1 MNLDHLA
8 ANMPSISTK
17 DGDTTND
24 GDESDTLAEI
34 IEEVQDFEESYL
46 VCCETVK
53 QVRILSMCC
62 LEKPDEPP

>member
-8 ANMPSISTK
+8 PNLPSISTK
-17 DGDTTND
+17 DGDSTND

-46 VCCETVK
+46 VCCEAVK
-53 QVRILSMCC
+53 QARILHV
-62 LEKPDEPP
+62 